1 MLVLFFIISLLI
13 SYLFI
18 KNINLEGLYISILLI
33 SSIFLILTTLKDL
46 LSNKI
51 LISQKISHFGFSL
64 LIISILLN
72 SLLSSEVSTNLKV
85 GEKFNFQNGVI
96 NFKSLEKRSESNF
109 DTLIG
114 IFEVVDKKNNI
125 TQLNPEL
132 RIYNQPNITTSE
144 ADIDISLFKDKFI
157 VMNFINNQEYFSVR
171 YQTKPFMIWIWISAF
186 LIALGGIIGL
196 IKKTY
201 EKY

>member
-1 MLVLFFIISLLI
+1 M
-13 SYLFI
+13 
-18 KNINLEGLYISILLI
+18 
-33 SSIFLILTTLKDL
+33 
-46 LSNKI
+46 
-51 LISQKISHFGFSL
+51 
-64 LIISILLN
+64 
-72 SLLSSEVSTNLKV
+72 
-85 GEKFNFQNGVI
+85 
-96 NFKSLEKRSESNF
+96 
-109 DTLIG
+109 IG